1 MKAQEFLKKL
11 SVQLGTDTTLLHNF
25 EKVVDPDI
33 SCKDC
38 QVYVVCFYSFILR
51 FRQVYRYEPCNKLL
65 CIYASFVYRIKS
77 LKNLDR
83 PS

>member
-38 QVYVVCFYSFILR
+38 QVYVVCFYFNLYCVLPSISN
-51 FRQVYRYEPCNKLL
+51 RYEPCESYYAFTHLL
-65 CIYASFVYRIKS
+65 FIES
-77 LKNLDR
+77 N
-83 PS
+83 P

>member
-38 QVYVVCFYSFILR
+38 QVYVVCFY
-51 FRQVYRYEPCNKLL
+51 
-65 CIYASFVYRIKS
+65 IYIAFYLQSHS
-77 LKNLDR
+77 
-83 PS
+83 